1 MHQNVRPSCAKMDEP
16 EARDSDRFAGCVPMP
31 SSLMQITLIIESTSG
46 VVLYICRLALLAS
59 VSFYS
64 SVALGQGL
72 PDIAT
77 DAETADSDQIIVT
90 GRAQRLYRTET
101 TTVGKSAEDPL
112 DIPQALQVINSDLF
126 ADQGAR
132 DATDIYRNISGVSFF
147 SYAGVTFRG
156 FRQDQSF
163 YDGMRGNPFIG
174 FSVPQLFNIDRVEV
188 LKGPAGLFF
197 GPGSPGGIINYVSKT
212 PGDTSS
218 LRTVL
223 TVGNYDRIG
232 ISSEA
237 TGPVDKDGIVTYRV
251 GGFYESMDPY
261 RVNTQNKSLIG
272 DGAIAIKTNEGGKL
286 TLQTTIYDNR
296 LAANRLRGILT
307 DNAGNFLTDIRW
319 NANEPTD
326 FLNLKSKAYQVRY
339 ATAIGD
345 AVTFDAGVRYFKAT
359 ETQQYHEPRGF
370 VAGSTDLVARE
381 FRDQIRNVDGLSFT
395 TNLTARI
402 DLLGMEHKFQTGAD
416 WYDETSVLNSRI
428 LRAGVTSLSLSN
440 PVYTDSARDVARAA
454 LLPFTVTDTRTKRQG
469 AYLQDQISLTQALL
483 LVGGVRYDKFEDRV
497 VNGAS
502 YKDNDITLRTGAIY
516 KPRKDL
522 SVYLSWSQS
531 FEPQTAASQNEDVG
545 GPFAPVTGD
554 QFEGGVKTD
563 LFNGRLQANFA
574 AYRIVRK
581 NILQADTS
589 LPPVNGQDQLR
600 PIGEITSKG
609 FEIDLTTDITPSW
622 VLLVNYGYNDTKI
635 TDTIAGQAITNA
647 VGNRFANAPRHK
659 LGFWT
664 RYQIAQIDA
673 AFAVGG
679 EYVSKR
685 ISLSGQDVQPYTI
698 FDASITKGLGF
709 AELLLRVDNIFDKV
723 YAASGFSAQSG
734 HFPGEP
740 RIFLAELRFKF

>member
-1 MHQNVRPSCAKMDEP
+1 MSIFRA
-16 EARDSDRFAGCVPMP
+16 
-31 SSLMQITLIIESTSG
+31 
-46 VVLYICRLALLAS
+46 ALLAS
-59 VSFYS
+59 ACLCS
-64 SVALGQGL
+64 SVAFAQEAPVGA
-72 PDIAT
+72 PDASG
-77 DAETADSDQIIVT
+77 DEADQIVVT

-112 DIPQALQVINSDLF
+112 NIPQALQVINKDLF

-174 FSVPQLFNIDRVEV
+174 FSVPQLFNIERVEV

-197 GPGSPGGIINYVSKT
+197 GPGSPGGIINYVSKV
-212 PGDTSS
+212 PGDEAAMRMVATA
-218 LRTVL
+218 
-223 TVGNYDRIG
+223 GNYDRRG
-232 ISSEA
+232 ISAEA
-237 TGPVDKDGIVTYRV
+237 TGPVDKDGIVTYRL
-251 GGFYESMDPY
+251 GGFYEAMSPY
-261 RVNTQNKSLIG
+261 RRNTKNVSLIG
-272 DGAIAIKTNEGGKL
+272 DGGLAIKTNEGGKL
-286 TLQTTIYDNR
+286 TVQATIYDND
-296 LAANRLRGILT
+296 LQGNRLRGVLT

-326 FLNLKSKAYQVRY
+326 FLHLKSRAYQARY

-345 AVTFDAGVRYFKAT
+345 RITFDAGVRYFKAT

-381 FRDQIRNVDGLSFT
+381 FRDQIRDVDGLSFSA
-395 TNLTARI
+395 NLSARLDI
-402 DLLGMEHKFQTGAD
+402 IGMEHKFQTGAD
-416 WYDETSVLNSRI
+416 WYDESSLLNSRI
-428 LRAGVTSLSLSN
+428 LRAGVTPLSLNN
-440 PVYTDSARDVARAA
+440 PVYTNSARDVARAA

-469 AYLQDQISLTQALL
+469 AYLQDQISLSDAFM

-497 VNGAS
+497 VNAAS
-502 YKDNDITLRTGAIY
+502 YEDDDITFRTGAIY
-516 KPRKDL
+516 KPRKDV

-531 FEPQTAASQNEDVG
+531 FEPQTAASQNGDVG

-554 QFEGGVKTD
+554 QFEGGIKTD
-563 LFNGRLQANFA
+563 LFDGRLQANLA

-600 PIGEITSKG
+600 PIGEVTSKG
-609 FEIDLTTDITPSW
+609 FEIDLSTDLTPNW
-622 VLLVNYGYNDTKI
+622 VALVNYGYNDTKI
-635 TDTIAGQAITNA
+635 TGTITGQAITNA
-647 VGNRFANAPRHK
+647 VGNRFANAPKHK

-664 RYQIAQIDA
+664 RYQVSAIDT

-685 ISLSGQDVQPYTI
+685 ISLSGQDVKPYTI

-709 AELLLRVDNIFDKV
+709 AELMLRVDNIFDKV

-740 RIFLAELRFKF
+740 RTFLAELRFKF